1 MMRNMKVLI
10 QNYEV
15 NKFIVTDKASQIH
28 LTSSSFHKKRILCSA
43 QMYFNHS
50 VGPSNVNTIFF
61 YFAQCQTNIF
71 ENTKMLQSLRKM
83 PHLQEFL
90 PTPFSS
96 SVCLLLILLISIIRV
111 TSR

>member
-1 MMRNMKVLI
+1 MMQNMKVLI

-15 NKFIVTDKASQIH
+15 NKFIVTDKASEIH

-61 YFAQCQTNIF
+61 LTLHSVKLA
-71 ENTKMLQSLRKM
+71 SLRTQICYK
-83 PHLQEFL
+83 
-90 PTPFSS
+90 
-96 SVCLLLILLISIIRV
+96 V
-111 TSR
+111 